1 MPRSALY
8 DRNNALQAAVDLFW
22 RRGFYATSLKD
33 IEKALDMR
41 PGSLYAAFGNK
52 QQLFD
57 AAIDTYAD
65 QMRVDVQEF
74 IQRESGV
81 ISGVMAYLRWL
92 LLGDDQSTLAET
104 PACLVVKTLLESTDD
119 ADPLRSKARHLLQQV
134 EQCFTAALEQA
145 QNAGELKADVD
156 CARLARL
163 LQTQVMGVRSFAQ
176 SSPDVK
182 QLDRLLDD
190 IEMIFTPY
198 RSE

>member
-1 MPRSALY
+1 MPRSAQY
-8 DRNNALQAAVDLFW
+8 DRETALQAAVDLFW

-65 QMRVDVQEF
+65 QMRVDVQQF
-74 IQRESGV
+74 IQRENGV
-81 ISGVMAYLRWL
+81 INGVMAYLRWL
-92 LLGDDQSTLAET
+92 LLGDDQSTLAEA

-134 EQCFTAALEQA
+134 EQGFTAALEQA
-145 QNAGELKADVD
+145 KNAGELKADVD

-163 LQTQVMGVRSFAQ
+163 LQTQLMGARSFAQ
-176 SSPDVK
+176 SSPDVT
-182 QLDRLLDD
+182 QLDSLLDD

-198 RSE
+198 RRG

>member
-1 MPRSALY
+1 MPRSAQY
-8 DRNNALQAAVDLFW
+8 DRETALQAAVDLFW

-65 QMRVDVQEF
+65 QMRVDVQQF
-74 IQRESGV
+74 IQRENSV

-92 LLGDDQSTLAET
+92 LLGDDQSTLAEA

-134 EQCFTAALEQA
+134 EQGFTAALEQA
-145 QNAGELKADVD
+145 KNAGELKADVD

-163 LQTQVMGVRSFAQ
+163 LQTQLMGARSFAQ

-182 QLDRLLDD
+182 QLDSLLDD

-198 RSE
+198 RSG